1 MSKKSKNIEKI
12 NKEVAEN
19 YVFAEFIAKALK
31 NDEKKTNLD
40 KVKIRRKELI
50 TTLVNYLDIKLPK
63 YTVDSTISVH
73 SPDKCHLV
81 EISEDCEETIV
92 RIKHVRDVEH
102 V

>member
-1 MSKKSKNIEKI
+1 MSATIIKENIYT
-12 NKEVAEN
+12 KEELKE
-19 YVFAEFIAKALK
+19 FAEVIENALK
-31 NDEKKTNLD
+31 NDEKKKNLD

-50 TTLVNYLDIKLPK
+50 GTLVNYLDTKLPK
-63 YTVDSTISVH
+63 YTVCTTMSVH

-81 EISEDCEETIV
+81 EISEDCEETVV